1 MAVIRLP
8 CLGNRVRYSFSILKI
23 LLINTKLSMGG
34 SSMSQET
41 EKGISLTG
49 KDIMPSTSSER
60 TMSAVAYFILW
71 VGIAVQLVTPITAAQ
86 LYPALSP
93 AQIIIACILGN
104 LIVAVLLTLLGDIGV
119 RYGIPY
125 AVYIRACFGYLGTH
139 IPALIRAIPAIFWFG
154 FQTWM
159 GAYALNTIMEMLTGY
174 SNLTLLIIIFGAVQI
189 INTAMGMEAITKF
202 EWLASPSILIIGI
215 ILQVY
220 IMKENHITFGE
231 IFSKGGEGGI
241 SLGYGVVVMM
251 GTYITMALNA
261 PDFTRFLKTK
271 FESSETNWWKINKGS
286 FWAHIFGLIGSM
298 LLFTIIGLTSGVAT
312 GTWNPIDAMVQTMG
326 QDNPLLLIVCLA
338 FVILAQ
344 WSTNISANLLPPGY
358 IIVNLFPRKIS
369 FAKGAIIAGVIGL
382 LIQPWNYADYV
393 PQILLAITATLAPIV
408 GIMFTDY
415 YLLRKRQ
422 LNISELYKVN
432 GQYKYWNN
440 VNPAA
445 IISYIPA
452 GLSVFLLPDYGFF
465 SALLIS
471 GILYYSLMKYWICK
485 IYDQPEI
492 TNSTVIVQEVN
503 HKL

>member
-1 MAVIRLP
+1 M
-8 CLGNRVRYSFSILKI
+8 N
-23 LLINTKLSMGG
+23 
-34 SSMSQET
+34 QEM
-41 EKGISLTG
+41 EKETGISLKG
-49 KDIMPSTSSER
+49 KDIMPSTNSDR
-60 TMSAVAYFILW
+60 KMSAMAYFILW
-71 VGIAVQLVTPITAAQ
+71 IGIAVQLVTPITAAQ

-93 AQIIIACILGN
+93 MQIIIACILGN
-104 LIVAVLLTLLGDIGV
+104 LIVAILLTLLGDIGV

-139 IPALIRAIPAIFWFG
+139 IPALIRAVPAIFWFG

-174 SNLTLLIIIFGAVQI
+174 SNLILLIILFGAVQI
-189 INTAMGMEAITKF
+189 INTAMGIEAITKF
-202 EWLASPSILIIGI
+202 EWLASPSIIVIGI
-215 ILQVY
+215 LLQVF
-220 IMKENHITFGE
+220 IMKENNITFAD
-231 IFSKGGEGGI
+231 IFSQGGEGGL

-261 PDFTRFLKTK
+261 PDFTRFLKSK
-271 FESSETNWWKINKGS
+271 FDSNETNWWKINKGS
-286 FWAHIFGLIGSM
+286 LGAHTFGLVGSM

-312 GTWNPIDAMVQTMG
+312 GTWNPIDAMVLTMG

-382 LIQPWNYADYV
+382 LIQPWNYADFV
-393 PQILLAITATLAPIV
+393 PQILLTITATLAPIV

-422 LNISELYKVN
+422 LNIEELYKGN

-445 IISYIPA
+445 IIAYIPA
-452 GLSVFLLPDYGFF
+452 GASVFLLPDYGFF
-465 SALLIS
+465 TALLIS
-471 GILYYSLMKYWICK
+471 GILYYTLMKYWICK
-485 IYDQPEI
+485 IYEQPEI
-492 TNSTVIVQEVN
+492 TNASFIDGVQEVN
-503 HKL
+503 QKL

>member
-1 MAVIRLP
+1 M
-8 CLGNRVRYSFSILKI
+8 N
-23 LLINTKLSMGG
+23 
-34 SSMSQET
+34 QEV
-41 EKGISLTG
+41 EKETGISLKG
-49 KDIMPSTSSER
+49 KDIMPSTNRDRKMSS
-60 TMSAVAYFILW
+60 MAYFILW
-71 VGIAVQLVTPITAAQ
+71 IGIAVQLVTPITAAQ

-93 AQIIIACILGN
+93 MQIIIACILGN
-104 LIVAVLLTLLGDIGV
+104 LIVALLLTLLGDIGV

-139 IPALIRAIPAIFWFG
+139 IPALIRALPAIFWFG

-159 GAYALNTIMEMLTGY
+159 GAYALNTIMEILTGY
-174 SNLTLLIIIFGAVQI
+174 SNLTLLIILFGAVQI
-189 INTAMGMEAITKF
+189 INTAMGIEAITKF
-202 EWLASPSILIIGI
+202 EWLASPSIIVIGI
-215 ILQVY
+215 ILQVF
-220 IMKENHITFGE
+220 IMKENNITFAE
-231 IFSKGGEGGI
+231 IFSQGGEGGL
-241 SLGYGVVVMM
+241 SLGYGIVVMM

-261 PDFTRFLKTK
+261 PDFTRFLKNK
-271 FESSETNWWKINKGS
+271 FDSSETNWWKINKGS
-286 FWAHIFGLIGSM
+286 LGAHIFGLIGSM

-312 GTWNPIDAMVQTMG
+312 GTWNPIDAMVLTMG
-326 QDNPLLLIVCLA
+326 QDSPLLLIVCLA

-369 FAKGAIIAGVIGL
+369 FAKGAIIAGIIGL
-382 LIQPWNYADYV
+382 LIQPWNYADFV

-415 YLLRKRQ
+415 YLLRRRQ
-422 LNISELYKVN
+422 LNIEELYKVN

-445 IISYIPA
+445 IFAYIPA
-452 GLSVFLLPDYGFF
+452 GASVFLSPDYGFF

-471 GILYYSLMKYWICK
+471 GLLYFTLMKYWICK

-492 TNSTVIVQEVN
+492 TRASSIVGAQEVSQ
-503 HKL
+503 KL

>member
-1 MAVIRLP
+1 MNNV
-8 CLGNRVRYSFSILKI
+8 N
-23 LLINTKLSMGG
+23 
-34 SSMSQET
+34 
-41 EKGISLTG
+41 EKGISLKG
-49 KDIMPSTSSER
+49 KDIMPTVNKER
-60 TMSAVAYFILW
+60 NMSAIAYFILW

-93 AQIIIACILGN
+93 LQIIIACILGN
-104 LIVAVLLTLLGDIGV
+104 LIVAILLTLLGDIGV

-125 AVYIRACFGYLGTH
+125 AVYIRASFGYLGAH
-139 IPALIRAIPAIFWFG
+139 IPGIVRAVPAVFWFG

-159 GAYALNTIMEMLTGY
+159 GAYALDAIMKMLTGY
-174 SNLTLLIIIFGAVQI
+174 SNLTLLIILFGVVQI

-220 IMKENHITFGE
+220 IMKQHHLTFSE
-231 IFSKGGEGGI
+231 IFSHGGDGGV
-241 SLGYGVVVMM
+241 SMGYAVVVMM

-271 FESSETNWWKINKGS
+271 TGSSEPNWWKVNKGS
-286 FWAHIFGLIGSM
+286 FWAHTFGLIGSM

-312 GTWNPIDAMVQTMG
+312 GTWNPIDAMIQTMG
-326 QDNPLLLIVCLA
+326 KDNPFLLIVCLA

-369 FAKGAIIAGVIGL
+369 FPMGAIIAGIIGL
-382 LIQPWNYADYV
+382 LIQPWNYAEFV
-393 PQILLAITATLAPIV
+393 PQILMVITATLAPIV

-415 YLLRKRQ
+415 YLLRKRR
-422 LNISELYKVN
+422 LNLDELYKVD
-432 GQYKYWNN
+432 GQYKYWKN

-445 IISYIPA
+445 IIAYIPS
-452 GLSVFLLPDYGFF
+452 GLSVLLFPDYGFVT
-465 SALLIS
+465 ALLIS
-471 GILYYSLMKYWICK
+471 MVLYYTLMKYWICK
-485 IYDQPEI
+485 IYEQPEI
-492 TNSTVIVQEVN
+492 TDANFNIKSQGFMKEG
-503 HKL
+503 